1 MSRANELTFDP
12 GALSAAQRVGDAC
25 IVCHKKWPRPSV
37 RIGRLP
43 AGSGVFV
50 CADCAP
56 ALPGPHATEP
66 LTRPDTRP
74 TNDAG
79 PSVPPL
85 QAGVRL

>member
-12 GALSAAQRVGDAC
+12 GALSAAQRAGDAC
-25 IVCHKKWPRPSV
+25 VVCHKKWPRPRV

-56 ALPGPHATEP
+56 ALPDPHATEP
-66 LTRPDTRP
+66 LTTPVGDTGPAARRP
-74 TNDAG
+74 
-79 PSVPPL
+79 VP
-85 QAGVRL
+85 AGVQL